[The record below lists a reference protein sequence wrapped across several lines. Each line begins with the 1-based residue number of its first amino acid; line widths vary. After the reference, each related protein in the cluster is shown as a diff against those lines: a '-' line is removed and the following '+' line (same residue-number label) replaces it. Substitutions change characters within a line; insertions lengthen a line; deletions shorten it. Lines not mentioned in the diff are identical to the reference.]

1 MVKLGFIVEGGTEK
15 IIVESPAF
23 NSWLNQQGLLLIKP
37 VLDAKGGGNLL
48 PKHIEP
54 MVKLLHAAKAE
65 YIIILT
71 DLEHESNVEIVRQR
85 ITTNYTDLIF
95 IAVKAIEAWFL
106 ADSQAMSQ

>member
-54 MVKLLHAAKAE
+54 MVNLLHAAKAE